1 MTLITNYNRRSP
13 LRKDVDS
20 PVLKRELQPDD
31 IVVVEEDEFVISL
44 GYLDIGVADFTVKG
58 DVLIS
63 DFSD

>member
-1 MTLITNYNRRSP
+1 MTIITNYNRRSP

-20 PVLKRELQPDD
+20 PVLKRELQPDE

-44 GYLDIGVADFTVKG
+44 GYLDVGRADFTVKG